1 MKDNNIEDKILEA
14 ALAVVSENSISG
26 TRMHLIAEKAD
37 MVQSNVHYYFK
48 TKNNLML
55 ALQKKVVNRCLEI
68 RNNIKDE
75 YKDTLEDQL
84 EIFIQQ
90 KLTFLVEEQEYDVVE
105 VDFWL
110 QGHNNPEIRKIM
122 QRSFNIWREGI
133 GDILDKYVPD
143 LEPRKRRY
151 IPLLTV
157 SLLEGATMQYLIDK
171 DGFEPEEYFKYCKE
185 IILKNIRED

>member
-90 KLTFLVEEQEYDVVE
+90 KLTFLLEEQEYDVVE

-110 QGHNNPEIRKIM
+110 QGHNNLEIRKIM

-133 GDILDKYVPD
+133 GEILDKYVPD

-185 IILKNIRED
+185 VILKNIRED